1 MKMSKELQHL
11 TAKTAGSGQPGE
23 EKVQG
28 DLMHVYKL
36 GRRE

>member
-11 TAKTAGSGQPGE
+11 TAKTAGSGQSGE

-28 DLMHVYKL
+28 DIIHVYKP
-36 GRRE
+36 GMRE

>member
-11 TAKTAGSGQPGE
+11 TAKIAGSGQCGE

-28 DLMHVYKL
+28 DLIHMYKP

>member
-11 TAKTAGSGQPGE
+11 TANAVGSGQPGE